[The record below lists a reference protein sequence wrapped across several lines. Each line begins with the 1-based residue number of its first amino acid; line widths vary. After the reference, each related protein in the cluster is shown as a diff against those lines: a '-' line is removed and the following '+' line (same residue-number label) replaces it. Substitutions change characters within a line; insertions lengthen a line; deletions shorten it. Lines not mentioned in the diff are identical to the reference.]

1 LEHDRRVALVTG
13 ASRGIGR
20 AIAERLAAEGTAVA
34 VNFRSDAVAA
44 EAVVA
49 GIRNRGG
56 EALAIQGDVAEFHE
70 AAAIT
75 EGTLREFGGLHILV
89 NNAGISRDGLIYNL
103 APDAWADVMR
113 VNFGGVFHCTK
124 AVMDH
129 FMAQR
134 EGVIVNVSS
143 VMGDRA
149 WVGDSVYSASK
160 AAVSAFTRSS
170 ALELARFGVRVN
182 AVLPGFVRTELVSGL
197 LSRDDGADVRRQ
209 IPLREFGSIDE
220 VARVV
225 AFLAGPGAAYMTG
238 SLVAVDGGASSL
250 LGLGAPR

>member
-20 AIAERLAAEGTAVA
+20 AIAERLAAEGSAVA
-34 VNFRSDAVAA
+34 VNFRSDAAAA

-56 EALAIQGDVAEFHE
+56 EALAVQGDVAEFAG

-75 EGTLREFGGLHILV
+75 EVTLREFGGLHILV

-197 LSRDDGADVRRQ
+197 LSRDDGSDVRRQ
-209 IPLREFGSIDE
+209 IPMREFGSIDE

>member
-1 LEHDRRVALVTG
+1 MEHDRRVALVTG

-20 AIAERLAAEGTAVA
+20 AIAERLAAEGSAVA
-34 VNFRSDAVAA
+34 VNFRSDAAAA

-56 EALAIQGDVAEFHE
+56 EALAVQGDVAEFAG

-75 EGTLREFGGLHILV
+75 EVTLREFGGLHILV

-197 LSRDDGADVRRQ
+197 LSRDDGSDVRRQ
-209 IPLREFGSIDE
+209 IPMREFGSIDE